1 MVPWPSL
8 RFTTNRGLRNPEF
21 RWWLPTHC
29 LSAPGE
35 LAKQNQLSGVDA
47 MATDFG
53 TAQEPSVWLDEI
65 SEEELLFLEQFMPE
79 QLEAMA
85 RELEQDPVILALA
98 SSMNDRL
105 QLKQAA

>member
-1 MVPWPSL
+1 
-8 RFTTNRGLRNPEF
+8 
-21 RWWLPTHC
+21 
-29 LSAPGE
+29 
-35 LAKQNQLSGVDA
+35 

-98 SSMNDRL
+98 SAMNDRL

>member
-1 MVPWPSL
+1 
-8 RFTTNRGLRNPEF
+8 
-21 RWWLPTHC
+21 
-29 LSAPGE
+29 
-35 LAKQNQLSGVDA
+35 

-53 TAQEPSVWLDEI
+53 AAQEPSVWLDEI

-105 QLKQAA
+105 QLEQAA

>member
-1 MVPWPSL
+1 
-8 RFTTNRGLRNPEF
+8 
-21 RWWLPTHC
+21 
-29 LSAPGE
+29 
-35 LAKQNQLSGVDA
+35 

-53 TAQEPSVWLDEI
+53 AAQEPSVWLDEI

-98 SSMNDRL
+98 SAMNDRL

>member
-1 MVPWPSL
+1 
-8 RFTTNRGLRNPEF
+8 
-21 RWWLPTHC
+21 
-29 LSAPGE
+29 
-35 LAKQNQLSGVDA
+35 

-53 TAQEPSVWLDEI
+53 AAQEPSVWLDAI

-98 SSMNDRL
+98 SSINDRL
-105 QLKQAA
+105 QLEQAA

>member
-1 MVPWPSL
+1 
-8 RFTTNRGLRNPEF
+8 
-21 RWWLPTHC
+21 
-29 LSAPGE
+29 
-35 LAKQNQLSGVDA
+35 

-53 TAQEPSVWLDEI
+53 AAQEPSVWLDEI

-98 SSMNDRL
+98 SSINDRL
-105 QLKQAA
+105 QLEQAA